1 MHDTWGEA
9 GHEAR
14 GSGGH
19 RRCKRVRSGD
29 AAVTFDLIVW
39 PVDRALALDEAV
51 AEVDRL
57 GGLSSFGLGHDK
69 RLDAFIAAME
79 QRYPGLRG
87 RGPVP
92 PPCEFDVH
100 RKHVFIGIPW
110 SMVEEITTVVAEAAW
125 QTGLAVYDPQRE
137 AVGLPAPFAET
148 PLTAEGVE
156 HHVRAAADALD
167 AVGTGAAL
175 VPDDDPAAAQHTIS
189 ARLAASGF
197 LEMSPLGFQITPDV
211 AAEVMADPLRM
222 PSSLQTPERKAEL
235 IDALTTAKVGPRHVA
250 LSQLAGW
257 DPDEEVAE
265 ALRLMLPSQ
274 DVFEAGQAAAGL
286 ARQRDITDLPG
297 VLGVVHRF
305 SPADGGTTE
314 AMLLPLRAALSLAA
328 LAGPEIVEGVK
339 GRAREW
345 RGASRVR
352 RQSWEHEFDRDLDE
366 LLGDP

>member
-1 MHDTWGEA
+1 MEPAVPAAT
-9 GHEAR
+9 
-14 GSGGH
+14 GG
-19 RRCKRVRSGD
+19 CKRVRSGD

-87 RGPVP
+87 RGPVL
-92 PPCEFDVH
+92 PPCEFDVR

-110 SMVEEITTVVAEAAW
+110 SMVEEITTAVAEAAW
-125 QTGLAVYDPQRE
+125 RTGLAVYDPQRE

-148 PLTAEGVE
+148 PMTAEGVE
-156 HHVRAAADALD
+156 RHVPAAADALD
-167 AVGTGAAL
+167 GAIRTDAEL
-175 VPDDDPAAAQHTIS
+175 APEDDPATAQHTIS
-189 ARLAASGF
+189 ARLAAAGF
-197 LEMSPLGFQITPDV
+197 LEISPLGFQITPDV
-211 AAEVMADPLRM
+211 AEEVLADPLRM

-257 DPDEEVAE
+257 DPDADVAE

-297 VLGVVHRF
+297 VLDVVHRF

-352 RQSWEHEFDRDLDE
+352 RQSWEQEFDRDLDE
-366 LLGDP
+366 LLAEG